1 MSEQALIWAVIV
13 AGGAITY
20 LLRAAPFVLFRVGAD
35 AEASPWF
42 RFLDYAA
49 FAILGGIIGN
59 ALFTPAQG
67 AALGGFATPRNLIGV
82 IAVAVTFALY
92 VRLNRPIVCLGIGVA
107 LYQPLA
113 MAVV

>member
-1 MSEQALIWAVIV
+1 MSDHALIWVVIL

-20 LLRAAPFVLFRVGAD
+20 LLRAAPFMLFRVQGD

-49 FAILGGIIGN
+49 FAILGGIVGN
-59 ALFTPAQG
+59 ALFTSADS
-67 AALGGFATPRNLIGV
+67 AALGGFATAHNLIGV

-107 LYQPLA
+107 LYQLLA
-113 MAVV
+113 MTVV